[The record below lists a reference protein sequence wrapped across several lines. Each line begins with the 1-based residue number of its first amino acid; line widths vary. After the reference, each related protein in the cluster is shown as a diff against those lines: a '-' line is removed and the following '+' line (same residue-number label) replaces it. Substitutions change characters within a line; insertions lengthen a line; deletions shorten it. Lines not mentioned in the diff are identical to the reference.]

1 MMSIKVYAVGARN
14 FLFLNVP
21 PVERA
26 PVTLEYG
33 VNDEVV
39 ECAAIREWNRR
50 LIKVV
55 RQLRE
60 KHRDVTIFAL
70 DTYAIFN
77 AVLNNPKVFPQ
88 TAGYRNTTSYCEA
101 YANGTPSMTSFN
113 PNCGLPVNE
122 YFWLDPLHPTY
133 PMHNAMAKQIANLL
147 EKVPLGGVSCDG
159 SGTYNG
165 HW

>member
-33 VNDEVV
+33 VKDEVV

-77 AVLNNPKVFPQ
+77 AVLNNPKVFP
-88 TAGYRNTTSYCEA
+88 
-101 YANGTPSMTSFN
+101 
-113 PNCGLPVNE
+113 
-122 YFWLDPLHPTY
+122 
-133 PMHNAMAKQIANLL
+133 
-147 EKVPLGGVSCDG
+147 
-159 SGTYNG
+159 
-165 HW
+165 